1 MSPTRLYSE
10 IGKLLYA
17 IAAADQ
23 HITNP
28 EKQQLHAFIQRYLG
42 NVKQLD
48 QFDTPVSYYLEIEFE
63 FLEEELVSPE
73 DAIQSFVDYVEEHY
87 SAIDLKQIEMI
98 REMAWEI
105 ANSFKEI
112 NQKENKM
119 IKRMEE
125 AFSHIKNKHIQQL
138 THHENH

>member
-17 IAAADQ
+17 IAASDQ
-23 HITNP
+23 HISKP
-28 EKQQLHAFIQRYLG
+28 EKHQLHTMIQRSLG
-42 NVKQLD
+42 NVKQMD
-48 QFDTPVSYYLEIEFE
+48 QFGTPVSYYLEIEFE
-63 FLEEELVSPE
+63 FLEEELIAPE
-73 DAIQSFVDYVEEHY
+73 DAIQSFVDYIEEHY

-98 REMAWEI
+98 REMAWET
-105 ANSFKEI
+105 ADSFKGI

-119 IKRMEE
+119 LQRMEE
-125 AFSHIKNKHIQQL
+125 ALSHIKNKHLQQL

>member
-17 IAAADQ
+17 IAASDQ

-48 QFDTPVSYYLEIEFE
+48 QFGTPVSYYLEIEFE

-73 DAIQSFVDYVEEHY
+73 DAIQSFVDYIEEHY

-105 ANSFKEI
+105 ANSFKKI